1 MVSTTPSPE
10 KAGLGSQFLRWINLR
25 EGEGSRTFLM
35 FAFYAST
42 SSGLVWLEACSVD
55 LFLGQYGAGNLPF
68 IYIVSSAIKIGL
80 GFLYSW
86 MQRFLPLRWVIVLI
100 ALLIAAPLPL
110 FWAGLGSNATATQIL
125 GLSLLQA
132 TVLLMQLWLEA
143 SHALNELNASITA
156 NQLFNIR
163 EVKRTYPLISS
174 GILVADV
181 VSGFSLPLVLNLFP
195 KGQGVPMVILLCFGL
210 MIAGAFILFFL
221 CQTHQ
226 QSFPETRR
234 RRDRE
239 ERQAEARL
247 PRIRGEL
254 GRYVTVLQVFF
265 GLGQVFLLLVEFQFL
280 SQLGQ
285 QSQIAV
291 GGNSGDVASF
301 LGVFNGALG
310 ICEIAMQWLFSSR
323 VIDRMGAFSAVMLL
337 PAVVILI
344 SGVSM
349 TGMIPV
355 FFGVLGLRFL
365 YELLH
370 YTLFSGVGPFLFY
383 SLPENLRNR
392 EQARVRGIAEPIANT
407 ATGLALFGLVQLG
420 LKETG
425 AMGHHVLFGMMI
437 VLSAGWLF
445 TIFLLRRHYVELL
458 VLNAERGQLSS
469 SDIDLRALRQSVIE
483 KLEKPGSEADKQS
496 CIELL
501 NQIDSKNASE
511 VLAPLL
517 YKLPTALQQKSLEVM
532 LAYPNPTYLPTIKA
546 LFDAKPA
553 PEVMAL
559 SLRYLWLTEPT
570 HRIEELR
577 TFLRSE
583 THPIVRGTAAA
594 LILRQGN
601 PKQKAEATNTLRM
614 MLTHPQKQERMMGCR
629 ALGDALYL
637 QALRLFIPDLLRD
650 RSLSVRCAVL
660 EAIGSTRLEEY
671 YPSLLK
677 GLHYKST
684 REAAKKALVRL
695 DNDAL
700 PMLVSLAD
708 DIYLSDLVRGEAL
721 SAIGQIGSVQAI
733 DLLIA
738 RLQTSWGHQR
748 RNLLRIL
755 LKIPQERGIEAVLD
769 RLGRRGIEQLIDQEL
784 MLIAQVYAALADLI
798 PDRLPGEEADLLRR
812 TLADLPNDAIERTF
826 ALMKFL
832 YPLSAIQAAAFNLQS
847 GSRANIAQGLEI
859 LDNTLDI
866 SQKRAFLALFD
877 HTLLSDKL
885 QSLSELVPYTP
896 TSPLDRVKVLLDLR
910 HFLSDWSLACCF
922 HVARQAQWRLASDQ
936 IQAALNH
943 PRGFVRE
950 SALGYLEL
958 ASPQRLAKLL
968 PSFQHDRDPLVAKQ
982 AQHWLK
988 SLTQERIIPSDKD
1001 DIPTVPNLRAF

>member
-1 MVSTTPSPE
+1 MVSTPSSPE
-10 KAGLGSQFLRWINLR
+10 KAGFGYQFLRWINLR
-25 EGEGSRTFLM
+25 EGEGNRTFLM

-55 LFLGQYGAGNLPF
+55 LFLGEFGAANLPF

-80 GFLYSW
+80 GLLYSW
-86 MQRFLPLRWVIVLI
+86 MQRFLPLRWVIVII

-110 FWAGLGSNATATQIL
+110 FWAGLGRNTAATEIVGIT
-125 GLSLLQA
+125 LLQA
-132 TVLLMQLWLEA
+132 TILLMQLWLEA

-195 KGQGVPMVILLCFGL
+195 KGEGVPMVILCCFGL
-210 MIAGAFILFFL
+210 MVIGALILLFL

-226 QSFPETRR
+226 QSFPEVRR

-239 ERQAEARL
+239 ERQEAGM

-254 GRYVTVLQVFF
+254 RRYTTVLQIFF
-265 GLGQVFLLLVEFQFL
+265 ALGQVFLLLVEFQFL

-285 QSQIAV
+285 HAQIAV
-291 GGNSGDVASF
+291 DGNSGDVASF

-310 ICEIAMQWLFSSR
+310 ICELAMQWLFSSR

-349 TGMIPV
+349 TGMIPI

-383 SLPENLRNR
+383 SLPEHLRNR

-425 AMGHHVLFGMMI
+425 TTGQQFFFGLMI
-437 VLSAGWLF
+437 VLAGGWLF
-445 TIFLLRRHYVELL
+445 TIFLLRQQYVGLL

-483 KLEKPGSEADKQS
+483 KLEKPGSEADKKS

-501 NQIDSKNASE
+501 NQIDPKNASE
-511 VLAPLL
+511 VLTPLL
-517 YKLPTALQQKSLEVM
+517 HKLPTALQEKSLEVM
-532 LAYPNPTYLPTIKA
+532 LHYPNQAYFPVIKA

-559 SLRYLWLTEPT
+559 SLRYLWLTEPAN
-570 HRIEELR
+570 RIEELR
-577 TFLRSE
+577 AFLRPE
-583 THPIVRGTAAA
+583 THAIVRGTAAA

-601 PKQKAEATNTLRM
+601 PKQKAEATNTLRQ
-614 MLTHPQKQERMMGCR
+614 MLTHPQKQERIMGCR

-650 RSLSVRCAVL
+650 RSLSVRRAVL

-708 DIYLSDLVRGEAL
+708 DIHLSDLVRGEAL
-721 SAIGQIGSVQAI
+721 SAIGQIGSLEAI

-738 RLQTSWGHQR
+738 RFQTAWGNQR

-784 MLIAQVYAALADLI
+784 MLIAQVYAAIADLI
-798 PDRLPGEEADLLRR
+798 LDRVPGEAADFLRCA
-812 TLADLPNDAIERTF
+812 LVNLPSDAIERIF
-826 ALMKFL
+826 GLMKFL
-832 YPLSAIQAAAFNLQS
+832 YPISAIQAAAFNLQS
-847 GSRANIAQGLEI
+847 GTRTNIAQGVEI

-877 HTLLSDKL
+877 HTLLTDKL

-896 TSPLDRVKVLLDLR
+896 MSPEERVKILLDLR

-922 HVARQAQWRLASDQ
+922 HVARQAEWRLANDQ

-950 SALGYLEL
+950 AALGYLEV
-958 ASPQRLAKLL
+958 ASPQRLGKLL
-968 PSFQHDRDPLVAKQ
+968 PRFRRDRDPLVAKQ
-982 AQHWLK
+982 VEHWMK
-988 SLTQERIIPSDKD
+988 EMATERVIPSDKD
-1001 DIPTVPNLRAF
+1001 DMPTVPNLRVL